1 MFLFVSPGSW
11 SVEWSGMT
19 CQPSAQTSIPGLYPP
34 GRAFVHSADPMSQ
47 RFGHPDSQ
55 IPTPSDGSV
64 EQVTY
69 PLAREYVGQGRLLMR
84 DYKCEHVTR
93 YLSAF
98 IYTTS
103 FSTLFPGERGPL
115 WTVAGNVSGSPTML
129 SWIGTRY
136 CIFNGSF
143 TSTYDLHK
151 KVSVKAAF
159 ISEFQKETITLL
171 KYSQKIPVT
180 VPFIFLFKN

>member
-11 SVEWSGMT
+11 SVEWRGMT
-19 CQPSAQTSIPGLYPP
+19 CQPSVQTSIPGLYPSCF
-34 GRAFVHSADPMSQ
+34 RAFRRPDVTAFWASP
-47 RFGHPDSQ
+47 FLNPDS
-55 IPTPSDGSV
+55 PDGSV

-69 PLAREYVGQGRLLMR
+69 PPAREYVGQGRLLMR
-84 DYKCEHVTR
+84 DYKCQHVTR

-103 FSTLFPGERGPL
+103 FSTVFRSRMGLL
-115 WTVAGNVSGSPTML
+115 WMVAGNVSGSPTML

-159 ISEFQKETITLL
+159 ISEFQKETRTLL

-180 VPFIFLFKN
+180 VPVIVLFKN